1 MPTAVRDASVVT
13 KRNQGIAANAYY
25 NQWKSATNTMSNMA
39 LKAPGASGAESLIS
53 VRVGCT
59 ACAIVSN
66 DLNVGTAA
74 YDVNLGAIPNRSGAR
89 SGLTGQS

>member
-25 NQWKSATNTMSNMA
+25 NQWTTATNTTSNQA
-39 LKAPGASGAESLIS
+39 LRAPGASGAESLIA

-59 ACAIVSN
+59 ACAIISN

-74 YDVNLGAIPNRSGAR
+74 YDANLGAIPNRSGAHG
-89 SGLTGQS
+89 GLTGQS

>member
-1 MPTAVRDASVVT
+1 MPTAVRDASMVT
-13 KRNQGIAANAYY
+13 KRNQGVAANAYY
-25 NQWKSATNTMSNMA
+25 TQWNAAPVTTRTTM
-39 LKAPGASGAESLIS
+39 KAPGASGAESLIA

-66 DLNVGTAA
+66 DLAVGTAG
-74 YDVNLGAIPNRSGAR
+74 YDTNLAAIPNRSGAR